1 MGSLMR
7 NGIGYSNT
15 DTGVLMRNGINYTGG
30 VVTLVPTA
38 LVPTMSSN
46 TQGGYT
52 ARASSEWDSS
62 YQAYMCFDNTD
73 ATEWA
78 PLNGQPSNWVEI
90 EMPEAKIASR
100 IIVKTRSGSFY
111 ARSVTL
117 QGSNDGVTYTTL
129 GTISGIG
136 KGASVTFTN
145 IPRTAYS
152 IFRFVIDDYGLSEIY
167 IEGYAQV

>member
-1 MGSLMR
+1 MAWIRCMGG
-7 NGIGYSNT
+7 NGGS
-15 DTGVLMRNGINYTGG
+15 
-30 VVTLVPTA
+30 VVYPSA
-38 LVPTMSSN
+38 LVPTMSGN

-52 ARASSEWDSS
+52 ARASSEWDSN

-90 EMPEAKIASR
+90 EMPSAKIASR
-100 IIVKTRSGSFY
+100 IIVKTRSGNYY

-129 GTISGIG
+129 GSFNNIG

-145 IPRTAYS
+145 IPKTAYS

-167 IEGYAQV
+167 IEGYAQA